1 MPTDALKTACFVESS
16 RISALRN
23 WDVVCHWS
31 IDVSGDTNFVVE
43 PSTTRLSVR
52 AAALFAPLL
61 VVIAACGEGPS
72 DGEHL
77 GSVTSDL
84 TTITR
89 SQALSRG
96 QQWVAA
102 KLPYCQSAN
111 HQADGD
117 QACAKVCTRPN
128 NAQWDPYRS
137 DCSGFVS
144 WSWGL
149 AAPGRTTADLA
160 PAVTDITHTID
171 ASTLMPGDAVN
182 KPSDHTMLFVKW
194 VTPGV
199 RATFM
204 EEPGCSSSTPY
215 AHQIDSNV
223 TINGKL
229 ITVAQNGITFSAIR
243 FNAIVDDPDA
253 GAPAPDS
260 GGGGGGGGST
270 EDAASPV
277 ADDASAPSSG
287 FGAAHDRATD
297 TNGSGSSDGG
307 GCAMSS
313 ASDEGAA
320 WPALVLTLG
329 LVAARRRRATRT

>member
-1 MPTDALKTACFVESS
+1 MRAL
-16 RISALRN
+16 
-23 WDVVCHWS
+23 
-31 IDVSGDTNFVVE
+31 
-43 PSTTRLSVR
+43 
-52 AAALFAPLL
+52 ALFAPLA
-61 VVIAACGEGPS
+61 VIIAACGEAPT
-72 DGEHL
+72 DDEHL
-77 GSVTSDL
+77 GVVASDL

-96 QQWVAA
+96 QLWVAA

-111 HQADGD
+111 HQPDGD

-144 WSWGL
+144 WSWGI

-171 ASTLMPGDAVN
+171 PHTLMPGDAVN

-194 VTPGV
+194 ITPGV

-215 AHQIDSNV
+215 AHQLDSNV

-253 GAPAPDS
+253 GPADPDS
-260 GGGGGGGGST
+260 GGGGAST
-270 EDAASPV
+270 ADAASPSV
-277 ADDASAPSSG
+277 DDASAPSPGS
-287 FGAAHDRATD
+287 GAAHDRATD
-297 TNGSGSSDGG
+297 TNGSDSSGGGGSGGSDGG
-307 GCAMSS
+307 GCATSG
-313 ASDEGAA
+313 ASDGGTA
-320 WPALVLTLG
+320 WPGLVLALG
-329 LVAARRRRATRT
+329 LVAARRRRTTRT